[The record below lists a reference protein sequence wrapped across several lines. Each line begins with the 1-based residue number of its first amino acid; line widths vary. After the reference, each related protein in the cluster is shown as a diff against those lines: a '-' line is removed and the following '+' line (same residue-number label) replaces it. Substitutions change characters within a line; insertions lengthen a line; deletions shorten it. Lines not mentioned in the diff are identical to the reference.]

1 MVRDGASHLLTM
13 RGLNGLLRPHP
24 EEHRVSDASRRMD
37 GTTIGHSFSLPRD
50 HRLRVLAKQHPS
62 SKTEGAGN
70 AGCETHPQLRVRKNK
85 STQISHHRFAEHSGI
100 PCAIGFNGFLRALPG
115 DRLSCHRRQR
125 NAKHCRSLGISI
137 GCQDHT
143 TSPSALKRASS
154 GARRRPSHPAPT
166 FVTIAKRP
174 SWRAQDARKSARDL
188 PVVTRQ
194 TPAAH
199 WHDGQISWGTQIRVK

>member
-100 PCAIGFNGFLRALPG
+100 PCAIGFNCFLRALPG

-137 GCQDHT
+137 GMPGPHDFT
-143 TSPSALKRASS
+143 VRPEARIVRRAKASIAS
-154 GARRRPSHPAPT
+154 CANVRDDREAPL
-166 FVTIAKRP
+166 V
-174 SWRAQDARKSARDL
+174 SRKSGRMCERAVLTNRPL
-188 PVVTRQ
+188 LELSP
-194 TPAAH
+194 
-199 WHDGQISWGTQIRVK
+199 